1 MMAEERLSRIVE
13 MTNARGYVSTKDLAA
28 QLQVSEPTIRADC
41 RELEKLG
48 RIIRVHGGAKSRQTR
63 DILTRSLEKAM
74 DDRQNVDEREKD
86 RLCRYAAS
94 LVQEDDCIFIDGG
107 TTFATILPYLKG
119 KRVRIVTHSQIV
131 VDSFGEDN
139 GELFVI
145 GGSYSPQYKMN
156 LGPIA
161 LSQLESFNFQYA
173 FLSCAGVDLTRR
185 KAYTAELET
194 AEVKKKAMQLAE
206 KSFLFVNGAKQ
217 RVKGFCSFADL
228 DDFDGIVTDSADQDV
243 PENFI
248 VLEES

>member
-1 MMAEERLSRIVE
+1 MMAQERLSRIEE
-13 MTNARGYVSTKDLAA
+13 MTNERGYISTRDLATA
-28 QLQVSEPTIRADC
+28 LQVSEPTIRTDC

-48 RIIRVHGGAKSRQTR
+48 RIIRVHGGAKSRQTKG
-63 DILTRSLEKAM
+63 ILTQSLEKAM
-74 DDRQNVDEREKD
+74 DDRQGEDYQEKD

-94 LVQEDDCIFIDGG
+94 LVKEDDCIFIDGG

-131 VDSFGEDN
+131 VNSFAQDN

-161 LSQLESFNFQYA
+161 LSELESFNFQYA
-173 FLSCAGVDLTRR
+173 FLSCAGVDLSRG

-194 AEVKKKAMQLAE
+194 AEVKKKAMTLAE
-206 KSFLFVNGAKQ
+206 KSFLFINGAKQ

-228 DDFDGIVTDSADQDV
+228 DEFDGIVTDAAGPDV
-243 PENFI
+243 PDNFI